1 MKPKTEQLNKSL
13 MVKSG
18 FTTFSKKKRK
28 RIGQAHK
35 DRKAHTR
42 EILCVYLQKLK
53 QSTTTSESYDE
64 YKKWVE
70 YNIWEMLI
78 FKRERLTF
86 DLF

>member
-28 RIGQAHK
+28 RIGQTHK

-42 EILCVYLQKLK
+42 EILCVCLQKLK